1 MPITAASPLP
11 AGPEGGKLRIA
22 FIGAGAIGG
31 YVGAHLFQ
39 AGHDVTLIDP
49 WPAHVEA
56 IRRDGL
62 AFSGTVGEYRIPVPA
77 LHIHEAQQVS
87 GRRPVD
93 IAFVCTKLYDTAW
106 AASLAGS
113 CLKPDGFVVTM
124 QNCLVEEL
132 VAGIVGA
139 DRTLGCIASTL
150 SAEAH
155 RPGGIVRTRQ
165 PGGSGYTIFRA
176 GELHGRITPRLQS
189 LVEMLGQVDSARAT
203 SNLWGERWSKLVAN
217 TMTTALS
224 ASTGMTLKSIV
235 AGADTRAIMVRL
247 AAEAIRIGVALGYA
261 LEPIRTLDAQAWL
274 DCAAGDAS
282 AREAVDAA
290 FDNELM
296 RMTDRGYSGMAQDL
310 RKGRRTENDFMNGH
324 VARRGR
330 EVGLPAPTHEA
341 LSLLISRIERGDAAM
356 DPAHLD
362 SLVDTAA

>member
-1 MPITAASPLP
+1 MNAASPRPSGP
-11 AGPEGGKLRIA
+11 ADAQPRIA
-22 FIGAGAIGG
+22 FVGAGATGG

-39 AGHDVTLIDP
+39 AGYDVTLIDP
-49 WPAHVEA
+49 WPEHVEA
-56 IRRDGL
+56 IRKNGL
-62 AFSGTVGEYRIPVPA
+62 AFSGTVGEYTIAVPA
-77 LHIHEAQQVS
+77 LHIHEAQQVAS
-87 GRRPVD
+87 RSPVD

-106 AASLAGS
+106 AASLAGA
-113 CLKPDGFVVTM
+113 CLAPGGYVVTL

-176 GELHGRITPRLQS
+176 GELHGRTTPRLQA
-189 LVEMLGQVDSARAT
+189 LVAMLGQVDSARAT

-224 ASTGMTLKSIV
+224 ASTGLTLKSIV
-235 AGADTRAIMVRL
+235 AGAPTRSIMIRL

-274 DCAAGDAS
+274 DCAAGDAA
-282 AREAVDAA
+282 ARAAVDAA
-290 FDNELM
+290 FDNELK

-310 RKGRRTENDFMNGH
+310 RKGRRTENDFMNGY

-330 EVGLPAPTHEA
+330 EAGLPAPTHEA
-341 LSLLISRIERGDAAM
+341 LSLLIGRIERGAAAM

-362 SLVDTAA
+362 TLVDAVA